1 MKAAGGAFDFTTIPR
16 TGIVQEIRAGADG
29 IVRVI
34 YRELGGWLVLVAGR
48 PA

>member
-1 MKAAGGAFDFTTIPR
+1 MKAAGAFDFTAIPR
-16 TGIVQEIRAGADG
+16 TGVVQEIRAGADG